1 MATADSM
8 PPTTERYGEVFDRGY
23 AHYRGDRLGRSQAVR
38 SLTVYSMKRAMG
50 IRKSWTA
57 KILPILLYVAAIVP
71 LIVMIGISAVVPD
84 VEFASYSGYMSA
96 IFLVV
101 GIFVATT
108 APEMLCVDRRE
119 RTLPLYFSRAITRM
133 DYVFAKVVAMTLLTM
148 TLSVI
153 PSVILWLGQQLVSD
167 SPWQAMRDNAGDL
180 GRVLLI
186 GTLIA
191 LVLGTGGLAISSMT
205 DRKAVAVTVIIIGFI
220 ILTAIG
226 NSGWELLG
234 DEEDY
239 ARYFVFLSL
248 SDSFLGFSDHLFDD
262 VSTQFATEAAIPL
275 WGYLTFFAAIVV
287 ASLLILRWRYRP
299 SDES

>member
-1 MATADSM
+1 MATVDSM

-23 AHYRGDRLGRSQAVR
+23 AHYKGDRLGRRQAVR
-38 SLTVYSMKRAMG
+38 SLTFYSMKRAMG

-84 VEFASYSGYMSA
+84 VEFATYSGYMGA

-167 SPWQAMRDNAGDL
+167 SPWRAMRDNVGDL

-186 GTLIA
+186 GSLIA
-191 LVLGTGGLAISSMT
+191 LVLGTGGLAVSSLT
-205 DRKAVAVTVIIIGFI
+205 DRKAIAVTVIIIGFL

-226 NSGWELLG
+226 NSGWELLNE
-234 DEEDY
+234 DEW
-239 ARYFVFLSL
+239 ARAFVFLSL
-248 SDSFLGFSDHLFDD
+248 SDSFLGFSDHLFHD
-262 VSTQFATEAAIPL
+262 VTPQFATDVAIPM
-275 WGYLTFFAAIVV
+275 WGYLTYFAAVVV

-299 SDES
+299 TDDS

>member
-1 MATADSM
+1 MATVDSM
-8 PPTTERYGEVFDRGY
+8 PPATERYGEVFDRGY
-23 AHYRGDRLGRSQAVR
+23 AHYKGDRLGRRQAVR
-38 SLTVYSMKRAMG
+38 SLTFYSMKRAMG

-84 VEFASYSGYMSA
+84 VEFATYSGYMGA

-167 SPWQAMRDNAGDL
+167 SPWRAMRDNVGDL

-186 GTLIA
+186 GSLIA
-191 LVLGTGGLAISSMT
+191 LVLGTGGLAVSSLT
-205 DRKAVAVTVIIIGFI
+205 DRKAIAVTVIIIGFL

-226 NSGWELLG
+226 NSGWELLNE
-234 DEEDY
+234 DEW
-239 ARYFVFLSL
+239 ARAFVFLSL
-248 SDSFLGFSDHLFDD
+248 SDSFLGFSDHLFHD
-262 VSTQFATEAAIPL
+262 VTPQFATDVAIPM
-275 WGYLTFFAAIVV
+275 WGYLTYFAAVVV

-299 SDES
+299 TDDS

>member
-8 PPTTERYGEVFDRGY
+8 PPPATERYGEVFDRGY
-23 AHYRGDRLGRSQAVR
+23 AHYTGDRLGRRQAVR
-38 SLTVYSMKRAMG
+38 SLMLYSMKRAMG

-57 KILPILLYVAAIVP
+57 KILPILLYVSAIVP
-71 LIVMIGISAVVPD
+71 LIIFIGLSAIVPD
-84 VEFASYSGYMSA
+84 IEFATYSGYMSA

-119 RTLPLYFSRAITRM
+119 RTLPLYFSRAITRL
-133 DYVFAKVVAMTLLTM
+133 DYVIAKVIAMTLLTM

-153 PSVILWLGQQLVSD
+153 PSVLLWLGQQLVSD
-167 SPWQAMRDNAGDL
+167 APMTAMRDNIGDL

-191 LVLGTGGLAISSMT
+191 LVLGTGGLAISSLT

-226 NSGWELLG
+226 NSGWELLN
-234 DEEDY
+234 EEEW

-262 VSTQFATEAAIPL
+262 VTPQFATDANIPL
-275 WGYLTFFAAIVV
+275 WGYLAFFAAVV
-287 ASLLILRWRYRP
+287 ATSLLILRWRYRP
-299 SDES
+299 TDDA